1 MSMIL
6 QVAVPTPLY
15 QCFDYLAP
23 TSFNIAKLQLGTR
36 LKIPFGRKD
45 CIGVLMGVKSRSS
58 VPITRLKPVQEILEE
73 EPLIPPCLLKLFQWA
88 SDYYHYPIGAVIL
101 SALPRIFFQGKQVGK
116 INNYAHSYI
125 SHAPLDLNFYQKN
138 AVTAILN
145 SYNFQ
150 TFLLSGITGSGK
162 TEVYLHCIGA
172 LVKQGKQALML
183 VPEIGLMPQTV
194 RRFRKRFNVPIV
206 ILHSNLTDKKR
217 AQAWLMAKKGIAKII
232 IGTRSAI
239 FTPLLNTG
247 IIILDEEHD
256 TSFKQQSGFRYSAR
270 DLAVIRGQF
279 ENVPIVLGSATPSL
293 ESFYNVKRKR
303 YELLSLPNRVGYTSL
318 PHVKIMDLR
327 QKQLMA
333 GMSDELLIAIET
345 HIVNNGQVLLFL
357 NRRGYAPTLMC
368 HGCGWIMHCNRCDAR
383 LTFHYQPQR
392 LYCHHCGSNKKIP
405 PICMQCRCQTLINV
419 GLGTEQLETVL
430 QKRFPNYGIIR
441 IDRDSIR
448 TRNSMEEK
456 LDLIYN
462 RKVPILIGTQMI
474 SKGHHFPHLTLVA
487 IIDADSGL
495 YGADFRSVE
504 RMGQL
509 LIQVA
514 GRAGRAEQK
523 GEVFIQTHHP
533 SNPLLTFLLREG
545 YVAFAEALLK
555 EREVAQLPPFSY
567 LSLLRAESPSPESPY
582 EFLSEIKQKL
592 LVIVN
597 NNVDILG
604 PVPASMERKAGR
616 YRYQLLFQSKY
627 RTCLHK
633 ALTKLITLLPTQ
645 QRTKVRWTLDVDPQE
660 TM

>member
-23 TSFNIAKLQLGTR
+23 TSFNIAKLQPGIR
-36 LKIPFGRKD
+36 LKISFGRKN
-45 CIGVLMGVKSRSS
+45 CVGVLMGVKSHSS
-58 VPITRLKPVQEILEE
+58 LPITRLKHAQAILEE
-73 EPLIPPCLLKLFQWA
+73 EPLIPPLLLKLFQWA

-101 SALPRIFFQGKQVGK
+101 SALPRIFCQGKQVSK
-116 INNYAHSYI
+116 ISNNVSSYI
-125 SHAPLDLNFYQKN
+125 LHAPLNLNYYQKN
-138 AVTAILN
+138 AVTAIVN
-145 SYNFQ
+145 SHNFQ

-183 VPEIGLMPQTV
+183 VPEIGLTPQTV

-239 FTPLLNTG
+239 FTPFLNIG

-279 ENVPIVLGSATPSL
+279 ENIPVVLGSATPSL

-303 YELLSLPNRVGYTSL
+303 YELLSLPNRVGNTSL
-318 PHVKIMDLR
+318 PHVKIIDLR
-327 QKQLMA
+327 QKQLTA
-333 GMSDELLIAIET
+333 GMSNELLIAIEN
-345 HIVNNGQVLLFL
+345 HIANNGQILLFL

-368 HGCGWIMHCNRCDAR
+368 HGCGWIMRCNRCDAR

-405 PICMQCRCQTLINV
+405 PFCMQCKYQELIDI
-419 GLGTEQLETVL
+419 GLGTEQLETAL
-430 QKRFPNYGIIR
+430 QKRFPSYGIVR
-441 IDRDSIR
+441 IDRDSVQ
-448 TRNSMEEK
+448 TKNSMEEK

-474 SKGHHFPHLTLVA
+474 AKGHHFPYLTLVA
-487 IIDADSGL
+487 IVDADSSL
-495 YGADFRSVE
+495 YGANFRAVE

-514 GRAGRAEQK
+514 GRAGRAERK
-523 GEVFIQTHHP
+523 GEVFIQTHYP
-533 SNPLLTFLLREG
+533 TNPLLTFLLRKG

-555 EREVAQLPPFSY
+555 EREVTQLPPFSY
-567 LSLLRAESPSPESPY
+567 LSLLRAESPKPEPPY
-582 EFLSEIKQKL
+582 KFLSEIKQKIL
-592 LVIVN
+592 GIVN
-597 NNVDILG
+597 SDVVGILG

-627 RTCLHK
+627 RTCLHE

-645 QRTKVRWTLDVDPQE
+645 SAKVRWTLDVDPQE
-660 TM
+660 EI